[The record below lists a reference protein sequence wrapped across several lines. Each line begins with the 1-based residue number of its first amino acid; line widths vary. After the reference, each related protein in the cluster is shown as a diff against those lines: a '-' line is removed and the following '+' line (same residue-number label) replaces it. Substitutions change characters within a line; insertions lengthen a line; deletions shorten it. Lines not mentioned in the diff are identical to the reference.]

1 MANYK
6 INLYRISQAFA
17 DQTTFFPKDSKIT
30 LADPLQQKGLLTQLF
45 ELTLLHDGESSKKI
59 QLDKDRSFTVTF
71 SGIRYRKEMYKPGW
85 AEIKLHISDFT
96 SSSKTSDPE
105 EFLEEYFQGCIVDV
119 EDTKSNLVIAQHYYI
134 FDIQPSLE
142 KSNQHTSI
150 QLTLTAYSPDK
161 FLTLDKF
168 SMAYIHKRLF
178 DEMVPTTLTR
188 HQKNASFRYFIGLT
202 KSIEAHL
209 NLLTAA
215 KTTQRLKMI
224 KACLTDS
231 DLQKQFQ
238 KLIESFSGKFQ
249 DEYIMPYSVQYNESF
264 HDFLVRMLNR
274 YAEFLYMEQGV
285 LHIGL
290 PEPPE
295 SCLKITDYQ
304 SRSYLRHTF
313 QTLDN
318 VRVVHPTSTDK
329 SDYGTDSTASHL
341 IYNSEIASD
350 EQWAPLKKK
359 SEEFDAAAAAKSVAL
374 SMIGKAS
381 EYLNKPDLGAML
393 AQVAWIW
400 GWAMWDKQSK
410 NAKKVAKFNE
420 AYFSE
425 VGKSYNE
432 KKRGNQY
439 DSKKALFAPMTNI
452 TGYDKHFLHRIR
464 LEEEEMSNSQ
474 IQVVFDGDA
483 SSLLLGTFFTLDNSS
498 KKHVAVRIEG
508 EAQWIQLPAPAN
520 ENQEQQ
526 QPAVTGEYVSS
537 LTLVGIPVRSNSEGS
552 FCCPPIA
559 DVEPIRKSG
568 PQIAYVV
575 ANDDPMGLD
584 RIRIKYPWQ
593 ALDIT
598 KIVAEK
604 DEEKDDLKEDERKSI
619 NSEVLDFDE
628 DASPWIRISS
638 PMASEDSGFHFIPE
652 LKDEV
657 LINYENGNI
666 EHPYMVGALYNGR
679 KKPGASGSDKS
690 ITSCCGHSITF
701 QEADNA
707 SGFITNALPSGIGT
721 LLEWIPQ
728 LKPLG
733 DALEDT
739 ENAKYLGGGIKISD
753 KYGFY
758 SISMSTEDRAVKIK
772 CPLGDIGL
780 SAYSGIS
787 ISAPNGDVKIT
798 GKNVTI
804 KAGNNLSISSG
815 GNIKAAG
822 NGIFASLAKSFGT
835 TLYDNL
841 KSKYLESLVDMSII
855 RTVLET
861 FLKPISGTLSLQSKR
876 YLLLSA
882 GEGKAKINDEEYKDA
897 MSVGMFTKQALKGA
911 VSSYI
916 GSNNYCIHSIDA
928 FISGSLTSMIKN
940 FASARTKL
948 KAYQELRVTLDTDF
962 PEADWKKDVE
972 NIIKVSEGKNL
983 WISGSVPELKLQV
996 YTTYNEALKKH
1007 KKEVKE
1013 AKGKTTVVN
1022 GQKVPVAKPVFNQV
1036 APKVAETDLLTAR
1049 QELFDA
1055 LIKAHART
1063 MIKELHEKIGITS
1076 SCYDTIT
1083 KDTDYE
1089 NVLNQCDVKGKN
1101 ADQILAATNISNSYN
1116 KFIMV
1121 ALRRKLVYACLKA
1134 KLFKEM
1140 DVDAEVELTNDFS
1153 DEKWAEMIE
1162 SIDYPD
1168 FKKQDGKLT
1177 KSSRI
1182 ADALAWIKDE
1192 VVDATGFDGFM
1203 DQYVWDQADKGEIL
1217 FANDKTTMHFDGK
1230 NVEAF
1235 AKKRELPIDDLKTA
1249 LTNIK
1254 L

>member
-1 MANYK
+1 MANYQ

-59 QLDKDRSFTVTF
+59 ELDKDRSFTVTF

-508 EAQWIQLPAPAN
+508 EAQWIQLPVPAN

-1013 AKGKTTVVN
+1013 AKRKTTVVN